1 MQPIPLSNAPNW
13 ARTESWEDDNHSGD
27 EAMGEELKN
36 AAEIGNEMKWKRE
49 EKRKEKKRKDHRRE
63 KVAVTARRSTGRE
76 STAMTDEAQSTM
88 DRGERTPVNVKRD
101 EVRAGRQREDRDR
114 QRQTETD
121 RQRQRERVRRGRGQK
136 WEGRRLA
143 EKRRG

>member
-1 MQPIPLSNAPNW
+1 
-13 ARTESWEDDNHSGD
+13 
-27 EAMGEELKN
+27 
-36 AAEIGNEMKWKRE
+36 MKWKRE

-101 EVRAGRQREDRDR
+101 EVRAGRQREDRGR

-121 RQRQRERVRRGRGQK
+121 RQRDRERGFGEVEARNGKDAGWRRSEEDKTNDGGIKQ
-136 WEGRRLA
+136 
-143 EKRRG
+143 